1 MAYRFDG
8 DRPYRRGGNQKSPR
22 KVKKLDR
29 LTLRMQKKLFI
40 VFCLICVLFV
50 VLIFRLMYIQS
61 KSGSKYEKIV
71 LAQQEYSSKTIPF
84 QRGNIIDSKGTVL
97 ASSIDVYN
105 VVLDC
110 KALNKESELIEP
122 TMEALLECFPEVD
135 TEKARKDL
143 KKHPNSQYNVL
154 AKKVSYE
161 EKKKFDDLVEKRK
174 TDKTKNNEVY
184 GIWTEKEYVRQY
196 PYGSMAASLIG
207 FSASGD
213 QGINGLELEYNSELN
228 GVNGRSYGYVNDD
241 SNVERTV
248 IEPKNGET
256 LVTSID
262 TNIQSTVEK
271 VVSNWADSVRGDQA
285 TGAEHIGVIVMNP
298 NDGTIYSMVSYPYFD
313 LNKPRDLSNYFT
325 AEQQASMSDDD
336 RMNFLNNLWQ
346 NYTVSASF
354 EPGSTFKPFT
364 VAAGL
369 ESGSFS
375 PNSTFVCTG
384 ANQIGPDI
392 VHCWRRSGHGTETV
406 EDSLRDSCDSAL
418 IKMAQAEGPEVFSKY
433 QSLFGFGQKTGI
445 DLPGEAST
453 AGLIFDLDGLKHP
466 INLAVNSFGQGFNT
480 SMIQLASAFCSIVNG
495 GKLYQPHVVTALQ
508 DSSGNVVK
516 TIEPVVQKQ
525 TISQETSNLL
535 KKYLRT
541 VVRNGTGKA
550 ASVDGYSIAGKTGT
564 AEKLPRGNGN
574 YLLSFIGAVPAEN
587 PQLVTYVVVDQP
599 HVDAQETSTAP
610 KDITREILTQIMPY
624 LNIPTIAEEEA
635 AGIQTFDSQ
644 ETGETVSS
652 SANSNH

>member
-1 MAYRFDG
+1 MAYRFDEN
-8 DRPYRRGGNQKSPR
+8 RPYRHRR
-22 KVKKLDR
+22 HHKVRKLDR
-29 LTLRMQKKLFI
+29 LTLRMQKKLLI
-40 VFCLICVLFV
+40 VFGLICVLFIG
-50 VLIFRLMYIQS
+50 LIFRLMYIQTT
-61 KSGSKYEKIV
+61 SGSKYEKIV
-71 LAQQEYSSKTIPF
+71 LAQQEYSSRTIPF
-84 QRGNIIDSKGTVL
+84 QRGNIVDSKGTVL

-110 KALNKESELIEP
+110 KALNEEPELVDS
-122 TMEALLECFPEVD
+122 TMEALSECFPEVD
-135 TEKARKDL
+135 VEKARKDL
-143 KKHPNSQYNVL
+143 KKSPNKQYDVL

-161 EKKKFDDLVEKRK
+161 EKKKFDEEVAKRK
-174 TDKTKNNEVY
+174 SDKTRNNEVY

-196 PYGSMAASLIG
+196 PYGSLAASVIG
-207 FSASGD
+207 FAASGD
-213 QGINGLELEYNSELN
+213 QGVNGLELEYNSVLN

-241 SNVERTV
+241 SDVERTV

-256 LVTSID
+256 VVTSID

-271 VVSNWADSVRGDQA
+271 VVSDWADSVRGDQA

-313 LNKPRDLSNYFT
+313 LNNPRDLNSFFT
-325 AEQQASMSDDD
+325 QDQQNTMSDDD
-336 RMNFLNNLWQ
+336 KMNFLNNLWQ
-346 NYTVSASF
+346 NFTVSASY

-375 PNSTFVCTG
+375 TNSTFECTG

-392 VHCWRRSGHGTETV
+392 VHCWKHSGHGTETV
-406 EDSLRDSCDSAL
+406 EDALRDSCDSAL
-418 IKMAQAEGPEVFSKY
+418 IKMAQAEGPEIFSKY

-453 AGLIFDLDGLKHP
+453 AGLLYDVEGLKQP

-480 SMIQLASAFCSIVNG
+480 SMIQLASAFCSVVNG

-516 TIEPVVQKQ
+516 TIEPVVQKE

-535 KKYLRT
+535 RQYLRT
-541 VVRNGTGKA
+541 VVRNGTGKLA
-550 ASVDGYSIAGKTGT
+550 NVDGYSVAGKTGT

-574 YLLSFIGAVPAEN
+574 YLLSFVSAVPAEN

-599 HVDAQETSTAP
+599 HIDNQSASTVS
-610 KDITREILTQIMPY
+610 KDLTREILTQIMPY

-635 AGIQTFDSQ
+635 AGIQTYDSQ
-644 ETGETVSS
+644 AVGETDSS